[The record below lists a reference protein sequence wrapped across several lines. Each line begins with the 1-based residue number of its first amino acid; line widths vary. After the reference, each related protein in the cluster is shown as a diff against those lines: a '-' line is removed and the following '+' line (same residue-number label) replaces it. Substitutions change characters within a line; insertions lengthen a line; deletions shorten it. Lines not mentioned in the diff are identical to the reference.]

1 MIILAWIIAVLSVIT
16 IIIGFAGK
24 LLSFEMSEANKVI
37 GEVKGMTKEGSI
49 IEFDINGEKKI
60 EKHPNH
66 IPIGNK
72 ISGVYESNNDT
83 VIIDGSNSFME
94 AATRFLIFDGLFGL
108 AYAILVI
115 VKVFTTWTSLVLWG
129 LGIFLFVLGM
139 FYSYL
144 VSSVLNDKN
153 IVAETTCIEHKEHIV
168 EDKKF
173 YSGIYTYSKDNKE
186 YKIHNFAYVD
196 DESKLIPVNSSEK
209 AIFLN
214 NEFKLVRYKTI
225 EKYLYLRYIMLGI
238 SAVLFILAFVL

>member
-49 IEFDINGEKKI
+49 IEFEINGEKKI
-60 EKHPNH
+60 EKHPNF

-72 ISGVYESNNDT
+72 VSGVYEENNDT

-108 AYAILVI
+108 GYAILVL
-115 VKVFTTWTSLVLWG
+115 VGVFTTWTSLILWG
-129 LGIFLFVLGM
+129 VGIFCFILGM
-139 FYSYL
+139 FYNYL
-144 VSSVLNDKN
+144 VQSVLNDKN
-153 IVAETTCIEHKEHIV
+153 TVAEATCVEHQEHIV

-173 YSGIYTYSKDNKE
+173 YSGVYTYTQDNKE
-186 YKIHNFAYVD
+186 YRIYNFAYVD
-196 DESKLIPVNSSEK
+196 DENKLIPVNTTEK
-209 AIFLN
+209 AVFLN
-214 NEFKLVRYKTI
+214 SEFKLVRHKTI

-238 SAVLFILAFVL
+238 SAVLFVLAFVL